1 MSEVA
6 TLEKRAYMAPVTLLH
21 AGQRTHTTVDA
32 AMQALQAQRIGGEIP
47 DTLIFVEHPE
57 VITVGRRAKID
68 GITAPEGYASRE
80 VDRGGGITWHGPGQL
95 VGYPVFRWREESI
108 RTVITLI
115 EEWIL
120 RALATFGVAAGRN
133 PAMMGV
139 WLDSFKIASIGLQ
152 FSQWVSRHGFD
163 INLST
168 PGNRLQAVAGCGLPV
183 GRHTSLAALGH
194 DISIRAMEAA
204 LLAQMPA
211 VLGREM
217 AAERGWDS

>member
-21 AGQRTHTTVDA
+21 AGQRTHATVDA
-32 AMQALQAQRIGGEIP
+32 VMQALQAQRIAGEIP

-57 VITVGRRAKID
+57 VITVGRRAKVD
-68 GITAPEGYASRE
+68 GITAPNGYTSRE

-115 EEWIL
+115 EEWIIES
-120 RALATFGVAAGRN
+120 LATFGVAAERN

-217 AAERGWDS
+217 AAERGWDF

>member
-21 AGQRTHTTVDA
+21 AGQRTHATVDA
-32 AMQALQAQRIGGEIP
+32 AMQALQAQRIAGEIP

-57 VITVGRRAKID
+57 VITVGRRAKVD
-68 GITAPEGYASRE
+68 GITAPNGYTSRE

-108 RTVITLI
+108 RTVIGLI
-115 EEWIL
+115 EEWII
-120 RALATFGVAAGRN
+120 RALATFGVAAERN

-139 WLDSFKIASIGLQ
+139 WLDNFKIASIGLQ

-163 INLST
+163 VNLST
-168 PGNRLQAVAGCGLPV
+168 PGDRLQAVAGCGLPV

-217 AAERGWDS
+217 AAERGWDF

>member
-1 MSEVA
+1 MSEVV
-6 TLEKRAYMAPVTLLH
+6 TLETRARLAPVTLLH
-21 AGQRTHTTVDA
+21 AGQRTHATVDA
-32 AMQALQAQRIGGEIP
+32 VMQALQAQRISDEIP

-57 VITVGRRAKID
+57 VITVGRRAKVD
-68 GITAPEGYASRE
+68 GITAPNGYASRE

-115 EEWIL
+115 EEWIIES
-120 RALATFGVAAGRN
+120 LATFGVDAGRN

-139 WLDSFKIASIGLQ
+139 WLDGFKVASIGLQ

-194 DISIRAMEAA
+194 DISMRAMEAA

-217 AAERGWDS
+217 ATERDLDS

>member
-32 AMQALQAQRIGGEIP
+32 AMQALQAQRIAGEIP

-80 VDRGGGITWHGPGQL
+80 VDRGGGITWPGPGQL

-217 AAERGWDS
+217 AAERDWDF